1 MANGPGLH
9 DTSPRVRSRIQYLE
23 VIAKSFVWGQELL
36 PSNQAL
42 RCDLQISNGQW
53 AWLAWRLSK
62 GTVANSI
69 FGGHSEELRKWGQK
83 DEGGLS
89 ILIRALLTYHK
100 STRPGSGC
108 SGHPRLKSMRR
119 CCRHAFAPKPRS
131 SLWPPN
137 IEWPIEPG
145 SLCAATPDLRSAKRG
160 RGVGAW
166 SSFARNRMW
175 GQVEARHLWPR
186 TLQLHQQYAEKHRSN
201 QSQSQNAASPVGC
214 YVMLCF
220 TPSLWAWCFNA
231 GCTGWYIQTGKLLRK
246 FPEVLCSSLL
256 RSAMWIIGF
265 TPPSPNPTSIFTRS
279 FVAILD
285 SILSGCRTQQVTVS
299 VLLGNLVPQAMCTA
313 LRPFP

>member
-1 MANGPGLH
+1 MLRP
-9 DTSPRVRSRIQYLE
+9 
-23 VIAKSFVWGQELL
+23 
-36 PSNQAL
+36 PSSKKHATML
-42 RCDLQISNGQW
+42 SSCFCPQI
-53 AWLAWRLSK
+53 
-62 GTVANSI
+62 
-69 FGGHSEELRKWGQK
+69 
-83 DEGGLS
+83 
-89 ILIRALLTYHK
+89 ALLE
-100 STRPGSGC
+100 
-108 SGHPRLKSMRR
+108 
-119 CCRHAFAPKPRS
+119 
-131 SLWPPN
+131 WPPN
-137 IEWPIEPG
+137 IGWLIEPG
-145 SLCAATPDLRSAKRG
+145 SLCAAMLDLRSAKRG
-160 RGVGAW
+160 RDFGAW

-186 TLQLHQQYAEKHRSN
+186 TLQLHQQHAEKHGSN

-220 TPSLWAWCFNA
+220 TPSFWAWCFNA
-231 GCTGWYIQTGKLLRK
+231 GCTEWYIQTGKLLRK

-313 LRPFP
+313 LKPFP